1 MTLSIIISTYND
13 MSHGYIERICKEI
26 AHIPETEIIVVDGGS
41 TDKTIDCAKKY
52 GAKVLVIPH
61 STRGKRLHIGAEHS
75 TGHMLLF
82 HHPRTIIPREA
93 IEYLILRTEELSW
106 GGFTHQFDTPSL
118 LARYTSWYSN
128 EIRTKKRGVV
138 YLDHGI
144 FVQTPLYRRSGGFPD
159 FPIFEDTA
167 LSTRLRK
174 LQSPILLPQKSVV
187 SSIRFKKNGW
197 LYQILLNQIMKV
209 GYLFG
214 ISPKTLYKMY
224 ERGLW
229 LN

>member
-1 MTLSIIISTYND
+1 MKLSIIISTYND
-13 MSHGYIERICKEI
+13 MSYGYIEQICKEI

-41 TDKTIDCAKKY
+41 KDKTVDCAKQF
-52 GAKVLVIPH
+52 GAKVLVMPN
-61 STRGKRLHIGAEHS
+61 STRGKRLHVGAEHS
-75 TGHMLLF
+75 NGRMLFF

-93 IEYLILRTEELSW
+93 VEYLILKVNELSW
-106 GGFTHQFDTPSL
+106 GGFTHQFDSSSF
-118 LARYTSWYSN
+118 LAQWTSWYSN
-128 EIRTKKRGVV
+128 EIRIKKRGIV

-167 LSTRLRK
+167 LSMQLRK
-174 LQSPILLPQKSVV
+174 LQPPTLLPQKSVV

-197 LYQILLNQIMKV
+197 VYQTALNQLMKL